1 MSTTII
7 QTKQM
12 NNNTVNSFYK
22 YINNMDVRIYKD
34 DDGNPWFVA
43 KDVAEILDY
52 ADTKRAIQL
61 HVDTE
66 DKCVMGQFESQNQ
79 GGQIIT
85 PQNNTILINESGLY
99 SLILRSNKK
108 EAKQF
113 KRWITSEVIPS
124 LRKTG
129 EYVVPK
135 NIIKERLEILEMAR
149 NLLTFDGDIEDRD
162 KLLLKDLSRNA
173 MIGSVSNMNEISKE
187 NEEWSIS
194 RRLQEV
200 YGVSGKKINNML
212 ISFGKKVLIKYRE
225 INDGKNPPKRT
236 QYVDGTT
243 RSINCYFSF
252 EFDEYIDAMIE
263 EHFKDFLQYEDIV
276 EEDKCF
282 MGQIESQN
290 EGERFVPPQK
300 EGYRFDT
307 PQNNTILTEEFL
319 LKCIKPELVLLC
331 ESKGLKTK
339 GTKAELISY
348 LIQK

>member
-1 MSTTII
+1 MSTQII

-12 NNNTVNSFYK
+12 NNNSVNNFYK
-22 YINNMDVRIYKD
+22 YINNMDVRVYKD
-34 DDGNPWFVA
+34 ENQNPWFVA
-43 KDVAEILDY
+43 QDVADILDY
-52 ADTKRAIQL
+52 TNTRKAIRD
-61 HVDTE
+61 HVDAE
-66 DKCVMGQFESQNQ
+66 DKCVMGQIESQNEGYQNDTPQNQ
-79 GGQIIT
+79 GERIVP

-99 SLILRSNKK
+99 SLILRSKKK

-135 NIIKERLEILEMAR
+135 NIMKEKLDCIEIASRIFSTLR
-149 NLLTFDGDIEDRD
+149 NGVIQDRD
-162 KLLLKDLSRNA
+162 KLLLEDLARNA
-173 MIGSVSNMNEISKE
+173 IIGSVSNMNEISKE

-225 INDGKNPPKRT
+225 INDGKNPPKRD

-243 RSINCYFSF
+243 RTINCYFSKDYD
-252 EFDEYIDAMIE
+252 EFIDEMIE
-263 EHFKDFLQYEDIV
+263 EHFKEFLHYEEVI
-276 EEDKCF
+276 DKN
-282 MGQIESQN
+282 ESQN
-290 EGERFVPPQK
+290 QVEV
-300 EGYRFDT
+300 DT
-307 PQNNTILTEEFL
+307 KLTEEFL

-339 GTKAELISY
+339 GTKSELISY
-348 LIQK
+348 LIQNQK

>member
-1 MSTTII
+1 MSTSII

-43 KDVAEILDY
+43 RDVADILDY
-52 ADTKRAIQL
+52 TNTAKAIQN
-61 HVDTE
+61 HVDDE
-66 DKCVMGQFESQNQ
+66 DKCIIGEIESSQNH
-79 GGQIIT
+79 
-85 PQNNTILINESGLY
+85 PYQNGMVRINTILINESGLY
-99 SLILRSNKK
+99 SLILRSKKK

-187 NEEWSIS
+187 NEEWSLS

-200 YGVSGKKINNML
+200 YGISGQNIKKMS
-212 ISFGKKVLIKYRE
+212 ISFGKKVAVKYRE
-225 INDGKNPPKRT
+225 KNNKEPPKRT

-276 EEDKCF
+276 EED

-290 EGERFVPPQK
+290 NTTK
-300 EGYRFDT
+300 DT
-307 PQNNTILTEEFL
+307 LTEEFL

>member
-1 MSTTII
+1 MRTII

-12 NNNTVNSFYK
+12 NNNSVNSFYK

-43 KDVAEILDY
+43 RDVAEILDY

-79 GGQIIT
+79 GGQNNT
-85 PQNNTILINESGLY
+85 AQNNTILINESGLY
-99 SLILRSNKK
+99 SLMLRTNKK

-135 NIIKERLEILEMAR
+135 NVIKEKLECIEISSRIFSTLR
-149 NLLTFDGDIEDRD
+149 NGEIQDRD
-162 KLLLKDLSRNA
+162 KLLLEDLTRNA
-173 MIGSVSNMNEISKE
+173 MIGSLSNMNEISKE

-200 YGVSGKKINNML
+200 YGISGQNIKNMS
-212 ISFGKKVLIKYRE
+212 ISFGKKVAIKYRE
-225 INDGKNPPKRT
+225 KNNKEPPKRT

-263 EHFKDFLQYEDIV
+263 EHFKDFLQYEEV
-276 EEDKCF
+276 
-282 MGQIESQN
+282 
-290 EGERFVPPQK
+290 
-300 EGYRFDT
+300 
-307 PQNNTILTEEFL
+307 NTLTKEFL
-319 LKCIKPELVLLC
+319 LKCLKPECYVN
-331 ESKGLKTK
+331 
-339 GTKAELISY
+339 
-348 LIQK
+348 QKV

>member
-1 MSTTII
+1 MSTQII

-12 NNNTVNSFYK
+12 NNNRVNNFYK
-22 YINNMDVRIYKD
+22 YFNNMDVRVYKD
-34 DDGNPWFVA
+34 ENQNPWFVSR
-43 KDVAEILDY
+43 DVADILDY
-52 ADTKRAIQL
+52 KNTRQTIKD
-61 HVDTE
+61 HVDDE
-66 DKCVMGQFESQNQ
+66 DKCVMGQIESQNEGYQ
-79 GGQIIT
+79 NDT

-99 SLILRSNKK
+99 SLILRSKKK

-124 LRKTG
+124 LRKNG

-135 NIIKERLEILEMAR
+135 NVMKEKLDCIEIASRIFSTLR
-149 NLLTFDGDIEDRD
+149 NGEIQDRD
-162 KLLLKDLSRNA
+162 KLLLEDLARNA

-212 ISFGKKVLIKYRE
+212 ISFGKKVLIRYRE
-225 INDGKNPPKRT
+225 INDGKNPPKRD

-243 RSINCYFSF
+243 RNINCYFSKDYD
-252 EFDEYIDAMIE
+252 EFIDEMIE
-263 EHFKDFLQYEDIV
+263 EYFKDFLQYEDIV
-276 EEDKCF
+276 EEV

-290 EGERFVPPQK
+290 HPSQNGMVR
-300 EGYRFDT
+300 
-307 PQNNTILTEEFL
+307 NNTILTEEFL

>member
-52 ADTKRAIQL
+52 KNTRQTIKD
-61 HVDTE
+61 HVDDE
-66 DKCVMGQFESQNQ
+66 DKCVMGQIESQNQ
-79 GGQIIT
+79 EYRFDTHQNQIKT
-85 PQNNTILINESGLY
+85 PQNHTILINESGLY
-99 SLILRSNKK
+99 SLMLRSKKK

-113 KRWITSEVIPS
+113 KKWITSEVIPS
-124 LRKTG
+124 IRKNG

-135 NIIKERLEILEMAR
+135 NVIKERLEILDMAR

-162 KLLLKDLSRNA
+162 KLLLKDLARNA
-173 MIGSVSNMNEISKE
+173 MIGSVANINEISKE

-200 YGVSGKKINNML
+200 YGISGQNIKKMS
-212 ISFGKKVLIKYRE
+212 ISFGKKVAIKYRE
-225 INDGKNPPKRT
+225 KNNNKEPPKRT

-263 EHFKDFLQYEDIV
+263 EHFKDFLQYEDNIV
-276 EEDKCF
+276 ETD
-282 MGQIESQN
+282 
-290 EGERFVPPQK
+290 
-300 EGYRFDT
+300 
-307 PQNNTILTEEFL
+307 NTLTKEFL
-319 LKCIKPELVLLC
+319 LKCLKSELTSLC

-339 GTKAELISY
+339 GTKTELISY
-348 LIQK
+348 LLE